1 MKGIRK
7 FKPSYSYWIHSLA
20 TLLNILTIR
29 INRNFFM
36 HAITLESCRFSLF
49 LFYTMEIR
57 YSYNIHCFHE
67 IVHFSQLYDVTATS
81 KTVSISMW
89 IAFPPMIMKIKSI
102 PVHESFSMWQYIVW
116 EMNSLNVYTWMIIR
130 ISDKWYSAIML

>member
-1 MKGIRK
+1 M
-7 FKPSYSYWIHSLA
+7 H
-20 TLLNILTIR
+20 TI
-29 INRNFFM
+29 M
-36 HAITLESCRFSLF
+36 LESCLFSLF
-49 LFYTMEIR
+49 LFYTIEIR

-116 EMNSLNVYTWMIIR
+116 EMNSLNIYTWIIIR
-130 ISDKWYSAIML
+130 ISDNIQQSCYNIEYILLAREIHVPHPHVLLQNLYRL

>member
-1 MKGIRK
+1 
-7 FKPSYSYWIHSLA
+7 
-20 TLLNILTIR
+20 
-29 INRNFFM
+29 M

-102 PVHESFSMWQYIVW
+102 PVHVSFSMWQYIVW
-116 EMNSLNVYTWMIIR
+116 EMNSLNIYTSIIIR
-130 ISDKWYSAIML
+130 ILDNIQQSCYNIEYILLAREIHVPHPHVLLQNSYRL